1 MCNSYRKFCLREPSQ
16 VLRNA
21 NCFKSYLLPVH
32 PTPHC
37 MPKNSK
43 PWQRAIQK
51 MQLPLVK
58 APLRAE
64 DHRGEQDA
72 REKYCSQTVR
82 SSGVRNFCSS
92 HTPTLSRSYCS
103 ANCRYRNY
111 YNWLHYNY
119 DLLGHELS
127 KPEWKDS
134 AQTIVIIFTQIR
146 SPDQHSAEYSWCWVP
161 HLHVSKF

>member
-1 MCNSYRKFCLREPSQ
+1 MCNSYGKFCLREPSQ
-16 VLRNA
+16 VLRNT

-64 DHRGEQDA
+64 DHREEQDA

-82 SSGVRNFCSS
+82 SLGVGNFSSS

-103 ANCRYRNY
+103 ANFRYRNY

-146 SPDQHSAEYSWCWVP
+146 SPDQHSAEYSWCWVR